1 MSSSRSFTCSQLW
14 TTKLHHARKN
24 WTDQFS
30 CWCRATRWTMLHDWL
45 NKQQNQKQKQKET
58 KTKIQSG
65 NQKWTKANKH
75 KSKINNKWKN
85 ILAIHVDNVCN
96 IPIREVT
103 RCRQIEQPTNKSK
116 NKNKRKQKKTK
127 EKTQSGKQKWT
138 KASKHKSKINNSETT
153 YLQFMLTMFI
163 TIPIRE
169 VSRCRLNKQQ
179 TKAKTKALLS
189 ASK

>member
-30 CWCRATRWTMLHDWL
+30 CWCRATRWTLLHDWL
-45 NKQQNQKQKQKET
+45 NKQQKQKQKQKET

-103 RCRQIEQPTNKSK
+103 RCRQIEQPT
-116 NKNKRKQKKTK
+116 KTWW
-127 EKTQSGKQKWT
+127 GR
-138 KASKHKSKINNSETT
+138 TT
-153 YLQFMLTMFI
+153 YFPL
-163 TIPIRE
+163 
-169 VSRCRLNKQQ
+169 VSGSIDKIDTFEENE
-179 TKAKTKALLS
+179 LLLRNV
-189 ASK
+189 